1 MKFKIKL
8 NFGTITLKRY
18 LLTLNNIYIFIYV
31 NGQTLLGN
39 NILSTCFV
47 WGFYCRKPTDGTS
60 GHCAWRTCFGQDKM
74 FGSIG
79 CHQACQMVSG
89 LPIYLLLSS
98 LAMFVIFAISKYDFF
113 FNKIKLN

>member
-1 MKFKIKL
+1 M
-8 NFGTITLKRY
+8 
-18 LLTLNNIYIFIYV
+18 IFYMLYV
-31 NGQTLLGN
+31 NGQTLFGKYY
-39 NILSTCFV
+39 TEHFCFV

-98 LAMFVIFAISKYDFF
+98 LAEFIIFAISKYDFL
-113 FNKIKLN
+113 IKN

>member
-1 MKFKIKL
+1 MLMVKHS
-8 NFGTITLKRY
+8 
-18 LLTLNNIYIFIYV
+18 
-31 NGQTLLGN
+31 LGN
-39 NILSTCFV
+39 IILSTFFCFV

-60 GHCAWRTCFGQDKM
+60 GHCAWRTRFGQDKM

-98 LAMFVIFAISKYDFF
+98 LAKFVIFAISKYDFL
-113 FNKIKLN
+113 KQIKLI

>member
-1 MKFKIKL
+1 MVKHS
-8 NFGTITLKRY
+8 
-18 LLTLNNIYIFIYV
+18 
-31 NGQTLLGN
+31 LGN
-39 NILSTCFV
+39 NILSTFFCFV

-60 GHCAWRTCFGQDKM
+60 GHCAWRTRFGQDKM

-98 LAMFVIFAISKYDFF
+98 LAKFVIFAISKYDFF
-113 FNKIKLN
+113 LKYNKLN

>member
-1 MKFKIKL
+1 MLMVKHS
-8 NFGTITLKRY
+8 
-18 LLTLNNIYIFIYV
+18 
-31 NGQTLLGN
+31 LGN
-39 NILSTCFV
+39 NILSIFFCFV
-47 WGFYCRKPTDGTS
+47 WGVYCRKPTDGTS

-98 LAMFVIFAISKYDFF
+98 LAKFVIFAICKYDFL
-113 FNKIKLN
+113 NKN